1 MTLRNNTDVNGNKDA
16 KGLLKQFLDLAEV
29 EPIGYVSIIA
39 AKEPNT
45 FMVGFSG
52 TVELERVGL
61 EGLRKSEE
69 IIQANLDN
77 RTMPDRDPALDES
90 YVCYNVTTSPLSY
103 DFLTWVMDQEQRRIN
118 AKAPGPLKVAFWYG
132 RDGKTGLS
140 GMPDREQMLNKVC
153 RPAMELMGAVEDP
166 RALLGH
172 TSEFFSY
179 KRTVDLYKQ
188 TGIIPKF
195 TTKTKSPIKK
205 PGYVTITLRE
215 TTYWPHRNSRMEE
228 WLQFARYLKSKGERV
243 IFVRDTRVADEPI
256 EGFETCP
263 VASRDLT
270 QRCALYR
277 DAKCNCFVA
286 NGPISLA
293 YFGDAPWLKFFEIDD
308 QGAYNAAKSEY
319 WRVCVGLDPD
329 KQEQFPWSGPKQRI
343 VWKPDFF
350 TNMVLAWEENFG
362 PSSTPSTKKECSGI
376 CGTSGTT
383 KPRKSVRKSKR
394 VTKRT
399 STTKA

>member
-16 KGLLKQFLDLAEV
+16 KALLKQFLDLAEQD
-29 EPIGYVSIIA
+29 PIGYVAIVA

-52 TVELERVGL
+52 TVELEKVGL
-61 EGLRKSEE
+61 EGIRKADS

-77 RTMPDRDPALDES
+77 RTMPPRDETLDES
-90 YVCYNVTTSPLSY
+90 HVCYNVTTSPISF
-103 DFLTWVMDQEQRRIN
+103 DFLTWMIDMEQRRIN
-118 AKAPGPLKVAFWYG
+118 ANAPFPLKIAFWFG
-132 RDGKTGLS
+132 NDGKTGLA
-140 GMPDREQMLNKVC
+140 GMPDRESMLNNVC
-153 RPAMELMGAVEDP
+153 RPAMKLIGAVEDP
-166 RALLGH
+166 KSLLGH
-172 TSEFFSY
+172 TSDFFSY
-179 KRTVDLYKQ
+179 RRTVDLYNATK
-188 TGIIPKF
+188 IIPKF
-195 TTKTKSPIKK
+195 KTDVKSPIKK

-215 TTYWPHRNSRMEE
+215 TTYWPHRNSRINE
-228 WLQFARYLKSKGERV
+228 WLNFANYLKGKGERV
-243 IFVRDTRVADEPI
+243 IFVRDTRLADEPI

-263 VASRDLT
+263 IASKDLI

-293 YFGDAPWLKFFEIDD
+293 YFGDSPWLKFFEIDD

-329 KQEQFPWSGPKQRI
+329 KQEQFPWSTDKQRI
-343 VWKPDFF
+343 VWKPDYF
-350 TNMVLAWEENFG
+350 TNMVLAWEELGLSEANAG
-362 PSSTPSTKKECSGI
+362 VSSSGKNGTNLRPKK
-376 CGTSGTT
+376 
-383 KPRKSVRKSKR
+383 KKKSKI

-399 STTKA
+399 